1 MAESWSIITA
11 FKFWIILCELWLTF
25 EHLCKLWVKWLPN
38 KIRGW
43 KTLLICAGLR
53 LLSGRT
59 IWPCTY
65 CLACSDNSL
74 STASGKI
81 GREGRGERFIR
92 AADALIAT
100 HSSGAFCG
108 PISLLPM
115 PIIGHSKIICNLGRL
130 LGLFYW
136 FFVQEIRISLD

>member
-11 FKFWIILCELWLTF
+11 FKFWIILCEPWLSF
-25 EHLCKLWVKWLPN
+25 EQLCKLWVKWLPN

-53 LLSGRT
+53 LLSDRT

-65 CLACSDNSL
+65 CWVCSDNSL

-81 GREGRGERFIR
+81 GRGKRFIR
-92 AADALIAT
+92 AADALMAT
-100 HSSGAFCG
+100 YSCVWTAQKLSVDQSHC
-108 PISLLPM
+108 
-115 PIIGHSKIICNLGRL
+115 IGHSKIICNLGRL

>member
-25 EHLCKLWVKWLPN
+25 EQLCKPWVKWLPN

-81 GREGRGERFIR
+81 GRGGRGERFIR
-92 AADALIAT
+92 AADALMAT
-100 HSSGAFCG
+100 HSCVWTAQELYVDQSHCFRCQ
-108 PISLLPM
+108 SLVTQ
-115 PIIGHSKIICNLGRL
+115 RL
-130 LGLFYW
+130 SVIWADF
-136 FFVQEIRISLD
+136 

>member
-25 EHLCKLWVKWLPN
+25 EQLCKLWVKWLPN

-53 LLSGRT
+53 LLSSRT

-65 CLACSDNSL
+65 CWVCSDNGL

-81 GREGRGERFIR
+81 GRGERFIR
-92 AADALIAT
+92 AADALLCLDC
-100 HSSGAFCG
+100 SEAFCG

-136 FFVQEIRISLD
+136 IFVQEIIISLD

>member
-25 EHLCKLWVKWLPN
+25 EQLCKLWVKWLPN

-53 LLSGRT
+53 LLSSRT

-65 CLACSDNSL
+65 CWVCSDNGL

-81 GREGRGERFIR
+81 GRGERFIR
-92 AADALIAT
+92 AADALMAT
-100 HSSGAFCG
+100 YSSEAFCG

-136 FFVQEIRISLD
+136 FFVQEIIISLD